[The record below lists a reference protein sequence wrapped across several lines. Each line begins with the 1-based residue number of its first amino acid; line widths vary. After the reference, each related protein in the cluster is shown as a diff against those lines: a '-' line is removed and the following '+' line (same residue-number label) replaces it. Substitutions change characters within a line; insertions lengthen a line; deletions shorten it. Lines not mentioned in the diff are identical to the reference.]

1 MTTRVTSKGQLV
13 IPAPLRR
20 KLGIRKGTP
29 MVVTER
35 DGGLFLEPQ
44 NREYFDK
51 LAGILPREPSL
62 AQELVR
68 EHAQEREKEDQ

>member
-1 MTTRVTSKGQLV
+1 MTTRVTSKGQVV

-29 MVVTER
+29 MVVTEQ
-35 DGGLFLEPQ
+35 DGGVFLQPET
-44 NREYFDK
+44 REYFDK
-51 LAGILPREPSL
+51 LAGILPRKPSL

-68 EHAQEREKEDQ
+68 EHALEREKEDQ